1 MATGCE
7 KVRFEPMRAKD
18 IELLG
23 VGAAPA
29 TQVVLLGRA
38 SSPITPEVELLED
51 EELEVVELD
60 AELVLE
66 DTELLTEEEL
76 EVIELDAEL
85 ILDAEE
91 LDVDETDDELIE
103 DWDTP
108 DPEPAALPPP
118 HPVNNAVPTIKSNP
132 ML

>member
-18 IELLG
+18 MELLG

-38 SSPITPEVELLED
+38 SKPTTPDIELLED
-51 EELEVVELD
+51 EELEVELD

-66 DTELLTEEEL
+66 ELEDTELLLVEEEL
-76 EVIELDAEL
+76 ELVELDTEL
-85 ILDAEE
+85 VLEELEETELDAEE
-91 LDVDETDDELIE
+91 LDDELI
-103 DWDTP
+103 DD
-108 DPEPAALPPP
+108 
-118 HPVNNAVPTIKSNP
+118 
-132 ML
+132 